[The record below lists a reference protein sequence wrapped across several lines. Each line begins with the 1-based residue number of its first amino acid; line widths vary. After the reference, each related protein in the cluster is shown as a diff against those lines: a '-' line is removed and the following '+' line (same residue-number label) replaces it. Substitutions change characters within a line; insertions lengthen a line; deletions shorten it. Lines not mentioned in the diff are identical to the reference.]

1 MLLNLVTPETSE
13 IQNVIGTILLLVK
26 TLIVLRNREF
36 ANLKFEILNLRA
48 QPCSKEVFSTNF
60 ISSIQPST
68 DDQYICNEDTEMT
81 PYRNRSI
88 DWQFDIK
95 SNDWF
100 LYEFVL
106 IFLLLALNLFQTF
119 LLCSYFLLWIW
130 GLWA

>member
-48 QPCSKEVFSTNF
+48 QSCSKEVFSTNF

-68 DDQYICNEDTEMT
+68 DEQYICNEDT
-81 PYRNRSI
+81 
-88 DWQFDIK
+88 K
-95 SNDWF
+95 
-100 LYEFVL
+100 VL
-106 IFLLLALNLFQTF
+106 IKRQHQRH
-119 LLCSYFLLWIW
+119 
-130 GLWA
+130 